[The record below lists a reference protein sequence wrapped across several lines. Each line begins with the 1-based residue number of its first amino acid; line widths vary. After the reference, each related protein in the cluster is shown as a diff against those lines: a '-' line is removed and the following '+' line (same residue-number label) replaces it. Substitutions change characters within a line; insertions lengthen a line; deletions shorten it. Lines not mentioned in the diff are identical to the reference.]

1 MKKSHLETL
10 SDASFYLRYNESIEA
25 ADRRDRYKK
34 AIACL
39 RSGSVTSFVVDAYE
53 DASTLLGTR

>member
-1 MKKSHLETL
+1 VKKSHLEVLGEAWEFLMFDT
-10 SDASFYLRYNESIEA
+10 SIEA
-25 ADRRDRYKK
+25 ANRRDCYTDAMRL
-34 AIACL
+34 L